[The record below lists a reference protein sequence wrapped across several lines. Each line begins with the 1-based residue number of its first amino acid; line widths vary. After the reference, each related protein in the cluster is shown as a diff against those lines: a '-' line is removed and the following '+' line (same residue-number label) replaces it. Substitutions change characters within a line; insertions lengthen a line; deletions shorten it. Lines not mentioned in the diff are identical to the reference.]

1 MLRPTLK
8 DLRATDVAVRAAM
21 VALALMCGLLLPL
34 VEEVGKVGGVHV
46 AHVGELVVLAEDD
59 VAAVVENG

>member
-1 MLRPTLK
+1 
-8 DLRATDVAVRAAM
+8 M